1 MSLLSEKVAHLKGL
15 LEGLNMDEK
24 SKESRVFAAMADL
37 LQNVTEEIDLLARK
51 HEELDDF
58 VDAIDSDLSDVEDIL
73 YDDEEDEDED
83 DEEDDGVVNYVCPHC
98 GEEIPLDTDLI
109 DLSEDLECPSCGKPL
124 FPDEDEYRP
133 TDDDE

>member
-15 LEGLNMDEK
+15 LEGLNMDG
-24 SKESRVFAAMADL
+24 KESKVFAAIAEL
-37 LQNVTEEIDLLARK
+37 LQSVSEEIDLLARK

-73 YDDEEDEDED
+73 YDDEDEDEDED
-83 DEEDDGVVNYVCPHC
+83 DEEDDGTVTYVCPHC

-109 DLSEDLECPSCGKPL
+109 DLSEDLECPNCGKPL
-124 FPDEDEYRP
+124 FPDEDGFHPVE
-133 TDDDE
+133 DDD